1 MWHNFQLT
9 DIEPGRY
16 VFELTVTDD
25 QGESDRDTVSIQVK
39 PDPLEM
45 KLLEMTLNVP
55 ISTFT
60 KSQLDS
66 LVQKITLLLKDD
78 MTINVTDIRGEVD
91 TGNTLIIY
99 FLSEKVI
106 LESSIF

>member
-1 MWHNFQLT
+1 M
-9 DIEPGRY
+9 
-16 VFELTVTDD
+16 TDD

-106 LESSIF
+106 LEST

>member
-1 MWHNFQLT
+1 M
-9 DIEPGRY
+9 
-16 VFELTVTDD
+16 TDD

-66 LVQKITLLLKDD
+66 LVQKISLLLKDD
-78 MTINVTDIRGEVD
+78 MTVNVTDIRGEVD

-106 LESSIF
+106 LEST

>member
-1 MWHNFQLT
+1 M
-9 DIEPGRY
+9 
-16 VFELTVTDD
+16 DD

-106 LESSIF
+106 LESSIFIYVSTVTESCYIFIRFK

>member
-1 MWHNFQLT
+1 
-9 DIEPGRY
+9 
-16 VFELTVTDD
+16 
-25 QGESDRDTVSIQVK
+25 
-39 PDPLEM
+39 M

-78 MTINVTDIRGEVD
+78 MAINVTDIRGEVD

-106 LESSIF
+106 LESSIFIYHIDRIVLYIYSF